1 MNQYDIIKRPLI
13 TEKSTMC
20 QEKGNQYFFAVH
32 PDATKSDIRNA
43 VEKIFS
49 VKVVAVRTQNVE
61 GKIRRVGR
69 SSGRKPSWKKAMV
82 ALKEGDRIEFLE
94 GA

>member
-1 MNQYDIIKRPLI
+1 MNQFEVIKRPLI

-20 QEKGNQYFFAVH
+20 QEIGNQYFFAVH
-32 PDATKSDIRNA
+32 PDATKYDIRNA
-43 VEKIFS
+43 IEKIFN
-49 VKVVAVRTQNVE
+49 VTVTAVRTRNVK
-61 GKIRRVGR
+61 GKIRRVGKTA
-69 SSGRKPSWKKAMV
+69 GRKSSWKKAMV